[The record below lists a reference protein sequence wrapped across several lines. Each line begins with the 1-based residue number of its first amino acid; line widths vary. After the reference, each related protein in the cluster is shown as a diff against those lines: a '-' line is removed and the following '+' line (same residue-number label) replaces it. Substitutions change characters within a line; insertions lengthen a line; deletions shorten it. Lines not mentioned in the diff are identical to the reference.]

1 MPAEVDLTLPLPG
14 LSPVCGKP
22 VVARF
27 DGGRLSSD
35 AGVLLL
41 AEIER
46 RHGIADRLARCLED
60 PRAPDRIVHGLA
72 EMIRFR
78 ALAIAA
84 GYVSGRGTPRVT
96 GRLGLPRAS
105 CWRSRVPRGS
115 GQWCRGPGPAKRAA
129 PCR

>member
-46 RHGIADRLARCLED
+46 RHGIADRLARCLE
-60 PRAPDRIVHGLA
+60 G
-72 EMIRFR
+72 
-78 ALAIAA
+78 
-84 GYVSGRGTPRVT
+84 GR
-96 GRLGLPRAS
+96 
-105 CWRSRVPRGS
+105 
-115 GQWCRGPGPAKRAA
+115 
-129 PCR
+129 